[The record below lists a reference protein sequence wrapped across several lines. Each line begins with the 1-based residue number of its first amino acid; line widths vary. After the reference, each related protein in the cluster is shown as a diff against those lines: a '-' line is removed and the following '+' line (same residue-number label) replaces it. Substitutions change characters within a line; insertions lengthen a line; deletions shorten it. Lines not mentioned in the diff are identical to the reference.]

1 MLRKRLLSALIA
13 IPILTWLIWYGSWPF
28 LILIIAGILLGLFEL
43 YNMPKVKGLRILRIT
58 AMVCSVLLALCA
70 YWGNIYYL
78 SILLTTSILL
88 LLSMQL
94 FGKRPLETITN
105 LSYAVL
111 GLIYVGWLLS
121 HQLLLKKVLFG
132 REYILLLFWITW
144 LGDTG
149 AYTFGTTL
157 GRHKLIPRVSPKK
170 SIEGAIGGLLFS
182 IASAL
187 LAYFLLEESPFLGK
201 WLSSPG
207 LSLAHYLILGLILGI
222 VGQFGDLCESLLKRG
237 AEIKDAGGII
247 PGHGG
252 LLDVMDSLLFTSPVM
267 YYYVV
272 HVVGKL
278 RFF

>member
-1 MLRKRLLSALIA
+1 MVRTRFLSTLVAA
-13 IPILTWLIWYGSWPF
+13 PILAWFIWYGSWPF
-28 LILIIAGILLGLFEL
+28 LILIITAILLGLFEF

-58 AMVCSVLLALCA
+58 AMACGVALALYA
-70 YWGNIYYL
+70 WRGNIYYL
-78 SILLTTSILL
+78 NTFLTASVLL
-88 LLSMQL
+88 LLTMQL

-105 LSYAVL
+105 LSYTIL
-111 GLIYVGWLLS
+111 GLIYVGWLFS
-121 HQLLLKKVLFG
+121 HQLLLRNVLFG

-144 LGDTG
+144 SGDIG
-149 AYTFGTTL
+149 AYAFGTIL
-157 GRHKLIPRVSPKK
+157 GKHKLIPRVSPRK
-170 SIEGAIGGLLFS
+170 SVEGAVGGLFLS
-182 IASAL
+182 LTSAL

-207 LSLAHYLILGLILGI
+207 LSLLHYLILGLILGI

-237 AEIKDAGGII
+237 AQIKDAGGII

-267 YYYVV
+267 YYYIV
-272 HVVGKL
+272 HVVGRL

>member
-1 MLRKRLLSALIA
+1 MLLTRIISALVA
-13 IPILTWLIWYGSWPF
+13 IPILAWLIWYGSWPF
-28 LILIIAGILLGLFEL
+28 LILIIAGILMGLFEL

-58 AMVCSVLLALCA
+58 GMVCSVLLALCA

-78 SILLTTSILL
+78 NTLLTASVLMLL
-88 LLSMQL
+88 AMQL

-105 LSYAVL
+105 LSYTIL
-111 GLIYVGWLLS
+111 GLVYVGWLLS
-121 HQLLLKKVLFG
+121 HQLLLRKVLFG

-144 LGDTG
+144 FGDTG
-149 AYTFGTTL
+149 AYALGTTL

-182 IASAL
+182 MASAL

-207 LSLAHYLILGLILGI
+207 LSLVHYLILGLILGI

-272 HVVGKL
+272 HVVGRL

>member
-1 MLRKRLLSALIA
+1 MLKKRILSALVA
-13 IPILTWLIWYGSWPF
+13 IPILVWLIWYGSWPF
-28 LILIIAGILLGLFEL
+28 LILIMAGILLGLFEF

-58 AMVCSVLLALCA
+58 GMVCSILLALCA
-70 YWGNIYYL
+70 WWGNVHYL
-78 SILLTTSILL
+78 SILLTASVLL
-88 LLSMQL
+88 LLIMQL
-94 FGKRPLETITN
+94 LGKRPLETITN
-105 LSYAVL
+105 LSYAIM
-111 GLIYVGWLLS
+111 GLIYVGWFLS
-121 HQLLLKKVLFG
+121 HQLLLRKALFG

-144 LGDTG
+144 FGDTG
-149 AYTFGTTL
+149 AYALGTTL
-157 GRHKLIPRVSPKK
+157 GRHKLIPRLSPNK

-182 IASAL
+182 MASAL

-207 LSLAHYLILGLILGI
+207 LSLVHYLILGLILGI

-272 HVVGKL
+272 HVVERL

>member
-1 MLRKRLLSALIA
+1 MLRTRILSTLIA
-13 IPILTWLIWYGSWPF
+13 APILAWLIWYGSWPF
-28 LILIIAGILLGLFEL
+28 LLLIIAGILLGLFEL

-58 AMVCSVLLALCA
+58 AMICGVALALCA
-70 YWGNIYYL
+70 WWGNIYYL
-78 SILLTTSILL
+78 NTLLTASVLL
-88 LLSMQL
+88 LLTMQL

-105 LSYAVL
+105 LSYAIL
-111 GLIYVGWLLS
+111 GLVYVGWLLS
-121 HQLLLKKVLFG
+121 YQLLLRRTVFG
-132 REYILLLFWITW
+132 GEYILLLFWITW

-149 AYTFGTTL
+149 AYVFGTTL

-170 SIEGAIGGLLFS
+170 SIEGAIGGLIFS
-182 IASAL
+182 MASGL
-187 LAYFLLEESPFLGK
+187 LAYFLLEESSFLGK

-237 AEIKDAGGII
+237 ARIKDAGEII

-252 LLDVMDSLLFTSPVM
+252 LLDVMDSLLFTAPVM

-272 HVVGKL
+272 YIVGKL

>member
-1 MLRKRLLSALIA
+1 MLKTRILSTLVAV
-13 IPILTWLIWYGSWPF
+13 PILAWLIWYGSWPF

-43 YNMPKVKGLRILRIT
+43 YNMPRVKGLRILRIT
-58 AMVCSVLLALCA
+58 AMICGVVLALCA
-70 YWGNIYYL
+70 WQGNIYYL
-78 SILLTTSILL
+78 NTLLTASILL
-88 LLSMQL
+88 LLAMQL

-105 LSYAVL
+105 LSYTIL
-111 GLIYVGWLLS
+111 GLVYVGWLLS
-121 HQLLLKKVLFG
+121 HQLLLRKVLFG

-144 LGDTG
+144 FSDTG
-149 AYTFGTTL
+149 AYALGTTL
-157 GRHKLIPRVSPKK
+157 GRHKLIPRVSPNK
-170 SIEGAIGGLLFS
+170 SIEGAIGGLIFS
-182 IASAL
+182 VASGL
-187 LAYFLLEESPFLGK
+187 VAYFLLEESPFLEK

-207 LSLAHYLILGLILGI
+207 LSLVHYLILGLILGI
-222 VGQFGDLCESLLKRG
+222 VSQFGDLCESLLKRG

-272 HVVGKL
+272 HVVERL

>member
-1 MLRKRLLSALIA
+1 MLRIRILSALVA
-13 IPILTWLIWYGSWPF
+13 APILVWLIWYGSWPF
-28 LILIIAGILLGLFEL
+28 LILIIAGILLGLFEF

-58 AMVCSVLLALCA
+58 AMICGVALALCA
-70 YWGNIYYL
+70 WRGNIYYL
-78 SILLTTSILL
+78 NTLLTASILL
-88 LLSMQL
+88 LLIMQL
-94 FGKRPLETITN
+94 FGKKPLETITN
-105 LSYAVL
+105 LSYAIL
-111 GLIYVGWLLS
+111 GLVYVGWFLS
-121 HQLLLKKVLFG
+121 HQLLLRQVVFG

-149 AYTFGTTL
+149 AYTFGTAL

-182 IASAL
+182 ITSAL

-207 LSLAHYLILGLILGI
+207 LSLIHYLILGLILGI

-252 LLDVMDSLLFTSPVM
+252 LLDVMDSLLFTAPVM

-272 HVVGKL
+272 YVVERL

>member
-1 MLRKRLLSALIA
+1 MLRTRILSTLVAA
-13 IPILTWLIWYGSWPF
+13 PILVWLIWYGSWPF
-28 LILIIAGILLGLFEL
+28 LIFIIAGILVGLFEF

-58 AMVCSVLLALCA
+58 GMICGVALALCA
-70 YWGNIYYL
+70 WRGNIYYL
-78 SILLTTSILL
+78 NALLTASVLL
-88 LLSMQL
+88 LLAMQL

-105 LSYAVL
+105 LSYTIL

-121 HQLLLKKVLFG
+121 HQLPLRRLPFG

-149 AYTFGTTL
+149 AYVFGTTF
-157 GRHKLIPRVSPKK
+157 GKHSLIPRISPKK
-170 SIEGAIGGLLFS
+170 SIEGAVGGLFFS
-182 IASAL
+182 LASAL
-187 LAYFLLEESPFLGK
+187 LAYFLLEKSPFLGR
-201 WLSSPG
+201 WLNIG
-207 LSLAHYLILGLILGI
+207 LSLVHYLILGLILGI

-237 AEIKDAGGII
+237 AKIKDAGGII

-252 LLDVMDSLLFTSPVM
+252 LLDVIDSLLFTSPVM

-272 HVVGKL
+272 HVVGRL

>member
-1 MLRKRLLSALIA
+1 MLRTRILSTLVAA
-13 IPILTWLIWYGSWPF
+13 PILAWLIWYGSWPF
-28 LILIIAGILLGLFEL
+28 LILISAGILLCLFEL

-58 AMVCSVLLALCA
+58 GMVCSVLLALCA
-70 YWGNIYYL
+70 YWGNVYYL
-78 SILLTTSILL
+78 SILLTASILL
-88 LLSMQL
+88 LLAMQL

-105 LSYAVL
+105 LSYTIL

-121 HQLLLKKVLFG
+121 HQLLLRRAVFG
-132 REYILLLFWITW
+132 GEYILLLFWITW
-144 LGDTG
+144 LGDIG

-157 GRHKLIPRVSPKK
+157 GKHKLIPRVSPNK

-182 IASAL
+182 IASGL
-187 LAYFLLEESPFLGK
+187 LAYLLLEKSPFLGR

-207 LSLAHYLILGLILGI
+207 LSLVHYFILGLILGV

-267 YYYVV
+267 YYYII
-272 HVVGKL
+272 HVVGRL

>member
-1 MLRKRLLSALIA
+1 
-13 IPILTWLIWYGSWPF
+13 
-28 LILIIAGILLGLFEL
+28 
-43 YNMPKVKGLRILRIT
+43 
-58 AMVCSVLLALCA
+58 
-70 YWGNIYYL
+70 
-78 SILLTTSILL
+78 
-88 LLSMQL
+88 MQL

-105 LSYAVL
+105 LSYTIL

-121 HQLLLKKVLFG
+121 HQLLLRRAVFG

-144 LGDTG
+144 LGDIG

-157 GRHKLIPRVSPKK
+157 GKHKLIPRVSPNK

-182 IASAL
+182 IASGL
-187 LAYFLLEESPFLGK
+187 LAYLLLEKSPFLGR

-207 LSLAHYLILGLILGI
+207 LSLVHYFILGLILGV

-267 YYYVV
+267 YYYII
-272 HVVGKL
+272 HVVGRL